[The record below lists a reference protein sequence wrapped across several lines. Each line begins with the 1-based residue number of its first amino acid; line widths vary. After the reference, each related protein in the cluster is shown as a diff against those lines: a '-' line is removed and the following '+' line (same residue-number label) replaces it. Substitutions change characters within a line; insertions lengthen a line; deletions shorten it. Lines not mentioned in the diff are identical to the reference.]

1 MANAVLAWRNWCAE
15 VGSIESTLGDFE
27 ADAPLT
33 NLLTPRT
40 SELAIATTVGQRNFR
55 IRFDGWDDSPSVGRP
70 LGIFALL
77 NTNIVGSVGGSFNVI
92 ITDADGTVGALN
104 TFDAV
109 VVTGA
114 FQSHI
119 FIAVD
124 TDFFP
129 NIDYDRIIEI
139 IVSVQP
145 GLETGTL
152 DPYTG
157 ILTPEPFQAGAVWAG
172 PIWRPTNGIKFGAFG
187 QGITENLRGAT
198 SIGGQFYPAPQP
210 RQRTSGFDFTLLSEP
225 EVYSVDPDQPSLQQL
240 GSWCA
245 RSRPLIVI
253 PADDNDELVYAQ
265 GMYGYLTADPQWQQT
280 EAAQTA
286 DVATKGRVY
295 SGGLQMREAL

>member
-15 VGSIESTLGDFE
+15 GGTISATSS
-27 ADAPLT
+27 AYAPDAPLT

-40 SELAIATTVGQRNFR
+40 SELAIQVAGVPPLYGFNV
-55 IRFDGWDDSPSVGRP
+55 RFDGYGDSPPVTRP
-70 LGIFALL
+70 VQIVALL
-77 NTNIVGSVGGSFNVI
+77 NHNIVEIVDNDDFYFTVYSTV
-92 ITDADGTVGALN
+92 GTVDIGAGQMIF
-104 TFDAV
+104 T
-109 VVTGA
+109 TGSD
-114 FQSHI
+114 FQSHVFLI
-119 FIAVD
+119 LPAELQVD
-124 TDFFP
+124 RVDVRF
-129 NIDYDRIIEI
+129 NS
-139 IVSVQP
+139 SVVFGQK
-145 GLETGTL
+145 

-157 ILTPEPFQAGAVWAG
+157 EITSEQFQAGGIWAG
-172 PIWRPTNGIKFGAFG
+172 PIWRPTHGIKFGAFG
-187 QGITENLRGAT
+187 QGVTENLRGAT
-198 SIGGQFYPAPQP
+198 SIGGQFYPNPQP